1 VKAPR
6 ILEPLRH
13 RDFRLL
19 WTGQT
24 LTLLGSFVSQ
34 VAYPF
39 QIFQLGGSA
48 IELGALASVFT
59 GSSLVFL
66 LLGGA
71 IADRVPRR
79 MLIVIAELASGLASG
94 AIALLGYAGALQI
107 WHLYVAVGLL
117 GAATSFSVPAIGA
130 LIPELVPEEIL
141 VPGNAIR
148 GMSRQASRT
157 GGPVIGGL
165 LVALSG
171 PAAAFAF
178 DALTFFVSALA
189 VMFIRAR
196 PVVVSK
202 ASTSIVADI
211 REGLAF
217 VFATQ
222 WLWVTIFGWSLI
234 NAAFIAAF
242 VVGLPLLVTETLG
255 MGAVAFGFI
264 TAAMGLGEAVGGA
277 VIGQVRIRRA
287 GLAMYLFG
295 VMSGVGLLVYGLA
308 PTLPGA
314 LIAGW
319 MLGFSFVCFGV
330 LWESALQRHVPRQML
345 GRVTSVDWFGGGLLG
360 PVAPI
365 AGALI
370 SQAYGPPALF
380 IVAGTVA
387 TVLTLLGLAPPSIR
401 RLE

>member
-1 VKAPR
+1 VRLPR
-6 ILEPLRH
+6 VLEPLRH

-24 LTLLGSFVSQ
+24 LTLLGSFVSN

-39 QIFQLGGSA
+39 QILQLGGSA
-48 IELGALASVFT
+48 IELGALASIYT
-59 GSSLVFL
+59 GSTLVFL

-79 MLIVIAELASGLASG
+79 MLIVITELASGLISG

-107 WHLYVAVGLL
+107 WHLYVAVALF

-148 GMSRQASRT
+148 GLSRQASRT

-178 DALTFFVSALA
+178 DALTFFASALA

-196 PVVVSK
+196 PILPSK
-202 ASTSIVADI
+202 PATSVFADI
-211 REGLAF
+211 REGFAF

-234 NAAFIAAF
+234 NAGFISAF
-242 VVGLPLLVTETLG
+242 VVGLPLLVTKTLG
-255 MGAVAFGFI
+255 LGAVAFGFI
-264 TAAMGLGEAVGGA
+264 TAAMGVGEAVGA
-277 VIGQVRIRRA
+277 ALIGQVRVRRT
-287 GLAMYLFG
+287 GLAIYLFG
-295 VMSGVGLLVYGLA
+295 VMSGVGLLVYGLV

-345 GRVTSVDWFGGGLLG
+345 GRVTSVDWFGGSLLG
-360 PVAPI
+360 PIAPI

-380 IVAGTVA
+380 ILAGTVA
-387 TVLTLLGLAPPSIR
+387 TVLTLLGLALPSIR

>member
-1 VKAPR
+1 MKLPR
-6 ILEPLRH
+6 VLQPLRH

-19 WTGQT
+19 LTGQT

-39 QIFQLGGSA
+39 QILQLGGSA
-48 IELGALASVFT
+48 IELGTLASVFT
-59 GSSLVFL
+59 ASSLVFL

-79 MLIVIAELASGLASG
+79 LLIIVTELASGVITGVVS
-94 AIALLGYAGALQI
+94 LLGYSGTLEI
-107 WHLYVAVGLL
+107 WHLYVAVALF
-117 GAATSFSVPAIGA
+117 GAASSFSGPAIGA

-141 VPGNAIR
+141 VPGNAVR
-148 GMSRQASRT
+148 GLSRQAART

-165 LVALSG
+165 LVAAAG
-171 PAAAFAF
+171 PPAAFAF

-196 PVVVSK
+196 PIVAPK
-202 ASTSIVADI
+202 TATSIFAEI

-222 WLWVTIFGWSLI
+222 WLWVTIFSFSLI
-234 NAAFIAAF
+234 NAGFIGAF
-242 VVGLPLLVTETLG
+242 VVGLPLLVTETLRA
-255 MGAVAFGFI
+255 GAVAFGFI
-264 TAAMGLGEAVGGA
+264 AAAMGVGEAVGA
-277 VIGQVRIRRA
+277 AAIGQLHIRRA
-287 GLAMYLFG
+287 GLAMYLFAVVG
-295 VMSGVGLLVYGLA
+295 GVGLLVYGLV

-314 LIAGW
+314 LIAG
-319 MLGFSFVCFGV
+319 LLVGFSFVCFGV

-345 GRVTSVDWFGGGLLG
+345 GRVTSVDWFGGTLLG
-360 PVAPI
+360 PIAPI
-365 AGALI
+365 AAALI
-370 SQAYGPPALF
+370 SEAYGPPALF
-380 IVAGTVA
+380 IVAGSIA
-387 TVLTLLGLAPPSIR
+387 TVFTLLGLALPSIR

>member
-1 VKAPR
+1 VKPPR

-48 IELGALASVFT
+48 LELGALASIFT

-79 MLIVIAELASGLASG
+79 RLIVITELASGLISG
-94 AIALLGYAGALQI
+94 SIALLGYAGALQI
-107 WHLYVAVGLL
+107 WHLYVGVALF

-165 LVALSG
+165 LVALAG

-189 VMFIRAR
+189 VLLIRAR
-196 PVVVSK
+196 SILASK
-202 ASTSIVADI
+202 ASTSILADI
-211 REGLAF
+211 REGFAF

-234 NAAFIAAF
+234 NAGFIAAF
-242 VVGLPLLVTETLG
+242 VVGLPLLVTKTLG

-264 TAAMGLGEAVGGA
+264 TAAMGVGEAVGA
-277 VIGQVRIRRA
+277 ALISQVRVRRV
-287 GLAMYLFG
+287 GLAIYLFG

-319 MLGFSFVCFGV
+319 ILGFSFVCFGV

-370 SQAYGPPALF
+370 IEAYGPPALF
-380 IVAGTVA
+380 TVAGAVA
-387 TVLTLLGLAPPSIR
+387 IVLTALGLALPSIR

>member
-1 VKAPR
+1 
-6 ILEPLRH
+6 
-13 RDFRLL
+13 
-19 WTGQT
+19 
-24 LTLLGSFVSQ
+24 
-34 VAYPF
+34 
-39 QIFQLGGSA
+39 
-48 IELGALASVFT
+48 
-59 GSSLVFL
+59 VFL

-79 MLIVIAELASGLASG
+79 MLIVITELASGLISG

-107 WHLYVAVGLL
+107 WHLYVAVALF

-148 GMSRQASRT
+148 GLSRQASRT

-165 LVALSG
+165 LVALWG

-196 PVVVSK
+196 PILPSK
-202 ASTSIVADI
+202 PATSVFADI
-211 REGLAF
+211 REGFAF

-234 NAAFIAAF
+234 NAGFISAF
-242 VVGLPLLVTETLG
+242 VVGLPLLVTKTLG
-255 MGAVAFGFI
+255 LGAVAFGFI
-264 TAAMGLGEAVGGA
+264 TAAMGVGEAVGA
-277 VIGQVRIRRA
+277 ALIGQVRVRRT
-287 GLAMYLFG
+287 GLAIYLFG
-295 VMSGVGLLVYGLA
+295 VMSGVGLLVYGLV

-345 GRVTSVDWFGGGLLG
+345 GRVTSVDWFGGSLLG
-360 PVAPI
+360 PIAPI

-380 IVAGTVA
+380 ILAGTVA
-387 TVLTLLGLAPPSIR
+387 TVLTLLGLALPSIR

>member
-1 VKAPR
+1 VRLPR
-6 ILEPLRH
+6 VLEPLRH

-24 LTLLGSFVSQ
+24 LTLLGSFVSN

-39 QIFQLGGSA
+39 QILQLGGSA
-48 IELGALASVFT
+48 IELGALASIYT
-59 GSSLVFL
+59 GSTLVFL

-79 MLIVIAELASGLASG
+79 MLIVITELASGLISG

-107 WHLYVAVGLL
+107 WHLYVAVALF

-148 GMSRQASRT
+148 GLSRQASRT

-196 PVVVSK
+196 PILPSK
-202 ASTSIVADI
+202 PATSVFADI
-211 REGLAF
+211 REGFAF

-234 NAAFIAAF
+234 NAGFISAF
-242 VVGLPLLVTETLG
+242 VVGLPLLVTKTLG
-255 MGAVAFGFI
+255 LGAVAFGFI
-264 TAAMGLGEAVGGA
+264 TAAMGVGEAVGA
-277 VIGQVRIRRA
+277 ALIGQVRIRRT
-287 GLAMYLFG
+287 GLAIYLFG
-295 VMSGVGLLVYGLA
+295 VMSGVGLLVYGLV

-345 GRVTSVDWFGGGLLG
+345 GRVTSVDWFGGSLLG
-360 PVAPI
+360 PIAPI

-380 IVAGTVA
+380 ILAGTVA
-387 TVLTLLGLAPPSIR
+387 TVLTLLGLALPSIR

>member
-79 MLIVIAELASGLASG
+79 MLIIIAELASGLASG
-94 AIALLGYAGALQI
+94 VIALLGYTGALQI
-107 WHLYVAVGLL
+107 WHLYVAVALF

-148 GMSRQASRT
+148 GLSRQASRT
-157 GGPVIGGL
+157 GGPIIGGL
-165 LVALSG
+165 LVALAG

-178 DALTFFVSALA
+178 DALTFFVSA

-196 PVVVSK
+196 PIVVSK

-211 REGLAF
+211 REGFAF

-222 WLWVTIFGWSLI
+222 WLCVTIFGWGLI

-264 TAAMGLGEAVGGA
+264 TAAMGLGEAVGA
-277 VIGQVRIRRA
+277 ALISQVRVRRA

-295 VMSGVGLLVYGLA
+295 VMSGVGLLVYGLV

-319 MLGFSFVCFGV
+319 ILGFSFVCFGV

-380 IVAGTVA
+380 IVAGTIA
-387 TVLTLLGLAPPSIR
+387 TVLTVLGLALPSIR

>member
-1 VKAPR
+1 VKLPR
-6 ILEPLRH
+6 VLQPLRH

-19 WTGQT
+19 LTGQT

-39 QIFQLGGSA
+39 QILQLGGSA
-48 IELGALASVFT
+48 IELGTLASVFT
-59 GSSLVFL
+59 ASSLVFL

-79 MLIVIAELASGLASG
+79 LLIIVTELASGV
-94 AIALLGYAGALQI
+94 IAGVVSLLGYTGTLEI
-107 WHLYVAVGLL
+107 WHLYVAVALF
-117 GAATSFSVPAIGA
+117 GAASSFSGPAIGA

-141 VPGNAIR
+141 VPGNAVR
-148 GMSRQASRT
+148 GLSRQAART

-165 LVALSG
+165 LVAAAG
-171 PAAAFAF
+171 PPAAFAF

-196 PVVVSK
+196 PIVAPK
-202 ASTSIVADI
+202 TATSIFAEI
-211 REGLAF
+211 REGLVF

-234 NAAFIAAF
+234 NAGFIGAF
-242 VVGLPLLVTETLG
+242 VVGLPLLVTETLRA
-255 MGAVAFGFI
+255 GAVAFGFI
-264 TAAMGLGEAVGGA
+264 AAAMGVGEAVGAA
-277 VIGQVRIRRA
+277 VIGQLHIRRA
-287 GLAMYLFG
+287 GLAMYLFAVVG
-295 VMSGVGLLVYGLA
+295 GVGLLVYGLV

-314 LIAGW
+314 LIAG
-319 MLGFSFVCFGV
+319 LLVGFSFVCFGV

-345 GRVTSVDWFGGGLLG
+345 GRVTSVDWFGGTLLG
-360 PVAPI
+360 PIAPI
-365 AGALI
+365 AAALI
-370 SQAYGPPALF
+370 SEAYGPPALF
-380 IVAGTVA
+380 IVAGSIA
-387 TVLTLLGLAPPSIR
+387 TVFTLLGLALPSIR

>member
-1 VKAPR
+1 VKPPR

-48 IELGALASVFT
+48 IELGALASIFT
-59 GSSLVFL
+59 GSSLTFL

-79 MLIVIAELASGLASG
+79 RLIVITEFTSGLISG
-94 AIALLGYAGALQI
+94 SIALLGYAGALQI
-107 WHLYVAVGLL
+107 WHLYVAVALF

-157 GGPVIGGL
+157 GGPIIGGL
-165 LVALSG
+165 LVALAG

-189 VMFIRAR
+189 VLLIRAR
-196 PVVVSK
+196 PILPSK
-202 ASTSIVADI
+202 ASTSILADI
-211 REGLAF
+211 REGFAF

-234 NAAFIAAF
+234 NAGFIAAF

-264 TAAMGLGEAVGGA
+264 TAAMGVGEAVGA
-277 VIGQVRIRRA
+277 ALISQVRVRRA

-314 LIAGW
+314 LVAGW
-319 MLGFSFVCFGV
+319 ILGFSFVCFGV

-370 SQAYGPPALF
+370 IEAYGPPALF
-380 IVAGTVA
+380 TVAGAVA
-387 TVLTLLGLAPPSIR
+387 IVLTALGLALPSIR